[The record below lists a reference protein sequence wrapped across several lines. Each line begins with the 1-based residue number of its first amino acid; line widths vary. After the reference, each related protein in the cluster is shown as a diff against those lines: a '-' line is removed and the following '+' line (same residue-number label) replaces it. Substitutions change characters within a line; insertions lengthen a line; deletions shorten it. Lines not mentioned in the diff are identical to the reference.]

1 MFLTL
6 LHTLAHLCILL
17 HTLAYS
23 CILLHTQV
31 FFSEYFC
38 ILLHTIAYSC
48 IFLHI
53 LAYSC
58 ILLHILAY
66 SCIFLH
72 TLAYSC
78 IPLHILAYSCILQE
92 RMALSLADL
101 ITCSCLLTANML
113 IREAYNGYSKGEKA
127 MVPQLREFFTTLG
140 LIQRDAVWWVHT
152 TVPSTFRPQPV
163 DYKLCLRKCLF
174 LEPAETYHGKD
185 NWPPESDRR

>member
-1 MFLTL
+1 M
-6 LHTLAHLCILL
+6 
-17 HTLAYS
+17 HTLAYP
-23 CILLHTQV
+23 
-31 FFSEYFC
+31 
-38 ILLHTIAYSC
+38 C
-48 IFLHI
+48 IFLHT

-66 SCIFLH
+66 SYILKSFSLNIS
-72 TLAYSC
+72 TYSC
-78 IPLHILAYSCILQE
+78 ILLHILAYSCILQE